1 MIPAGT
7 RPLDTGASAV
17 PSLGYRILAG
27 GARLVPLLVVL
38 VGLPVAALTFLQSHG
53 ISLPVSILTVEVA
66 GIVIS
71 VLSTLRYILRPTRLY
86 GPLSVATS
94 AVTIGYLLVLL
105 AQATYRITIPNSSA
119 VVAIGYTRLLELAL
133 IVPLLALAAGLVT
146 TVEDLRAPR
155 ERLPYDYPP

>member
-1 MIPAGT
+1 
-7 RPLDTGASAV
+7 
-17 PSLGYRILAG
+17 
-27 GARLVPLLVVL
+27 
-38 VGLPVAALTFLQSHG
+38 VAALTFLQSHG